1 MSDKPNGNG
10 SAGVSLAD
18 FELEN
23 EAELNLRNKF
33 GQPSGWVWIF
43 AGPGHPATVAAD
55 EKQTKRYLEIS
66 DEQERA
72 RVNGRKWKGS
82 GDTVDSLRERGVDYI
97 LRRLLRWSDDMT
109 VGGEAFPCTP
119 ENARR
124 VLLHPGNGIYEQ
136 VNQFLLDE
144 RSFTARSP
152 MP

>member
-1 MSDKPNGNG
+1 MSDKPNGHG
-10 SAGVSLAD
+10 GLTLAD

-33 GQPSGWVWIF
+33 GAPSGWIWVF

-55 EKQTKRYLEIS
+55 ERQTKYYLNLS

-72 RVNGRKWKGS
+72 RINGRKWKGS
-82 GDTVDSLRERGVDYI
+82 GETPDTLMERRVDYI
-97 LRRLLRWSDDMT
+97 LRRLLRWSDGMT
-109 VGGEAFPCTP
+109 IKDEPFPCTP
-119 ENARR
+119 DNARA
-124 VLLHPGNGIYEQ
+124 LLLNPGSGIYEQ

-152 MP
+152 TP